1 MRIKLTKKVHKI
13 LDEHFKNAPKTYEES
28 VKAGR
33 FIPFPKG
40 KKYKDYEN
48 EHRIIVELLE
58 AHTNQNCSCK
68 NGEICLF
75 KKYENEEITIEK
87 LLSY

>member
-1 MRIKLTKKVHKI
+1 MSMRIKLTKKVHKI

-40 KKYKDYEN
+40 TKYRDLN
-48 EHRIIVELLE
+48 
-58 AHTNQNCSCK
+58 K
-68 NGEICLF
+68 NV
-75 KKYENEEITIEK
+75 
-87 LLSY
+87 